1 MTPTPAPSSTATPN
15 ARPTVDPVPTEG
27 PAARLGRLKD
37 TLADTAEREGL
48 LDVAWRDLD
57 SAIGPLR
64 VFATT
69 AGVVRVAFTGPG
81 LEEADGVVD
90 ELAAEV
96 SPRVLRAPRRL
107 DPFAR
112 ELEDYLD
119 GRLRDFT
126 VPVDLRL
133 AAGFRRTVLDAM
145 RAVAYGHTVSYGGL
159 AVRAGSPRAARAVGT
174 ACARNPVP
182 LVVPCHRIVRGD
194 GTLGRYRGGAEIK
207 VRLLAL
213 EAAGR

>member
-1 MTPTPAPSSTATPN
+1 MNASPGPAPTATPTPHPAPSE
-15 ARPTVDPVPTEG
+15 D
-27 PAARLGRLKD
+27 PAARLGRLTD
-37 TLADTAEREGL
+37 ALVGAAEREGL

-57 SAIGPLR
+57 SAVGPLR

-81 LEEADGVVD
+81 LEDADGVND
-90 ELAAEV
+90 ELAAGV
-96 SPRVLRAPRRL
+96 SPRVLHAPGRL

-112 ELEDYLD
+112 ELESYLG

-133 AAGFRRTVLDAM
+133 AGGFRRTVLDAM
-145 RAVAYGHTVSYGGL
+145 RAVGYGSTVSYGTL
-159 AVRAGSPRAARAVGT
+159 AARAGSPRAARAVGT
-174 ACARNPVP
+174 ACALNPVP

-194 GTLGRYRGGAEIK
+194 GTLGRYRGGAEVK

-213 EAAGR
+213 EAAA